1 MATTAPGSKAPEQER
16 PADDSPAGQALTGRA
31 VIWAGLAAGTAITV
45 LAVLHGIRI
54 PGLQVVLSVLATWAL
69 LVIGGHHRRRA
80 APPPS
85 PGPGPAR
92 GPARQARRAVRG
104 PARPPRGARG
114 GPRRPPR
121 QPVGGRLPHAESGGP
136 VAEPRAPAAHVH
148 PPQRPGAADAGGH
161 RGPGTHGRHRAGA
174 APTVRH
180 RPWCRIFS
188 TRRENHHGRHDQ
200 SPTTPP
206 GPGSGPA
213 AGSRRRTGPG
223 TPRPGPAGPC
233 RPNGPG

>member
-16 PADDSPAGQALTGRA
+16 PADDSPAGKTLTGRA

-54 PGLQVVLSVLATWAL
+54 PGLEVVLSVLATWAL

-80 APPPS
+80 APPPP
-85 PGPGPAR
+85 PGAGPAR

-104 PARPPRGARG
+104 PARPPRRARG

-121 QPVGGRLPHAESGGP
+121 QPVGARLPHAEGGGP

-148 PPQRPGAADAGGH
+148 PPQRPGAADSGGH

-180 RPWCRIFS
+180 RPWCRIRLHPKGQPPWQTRTS
-188 TRRENHHGRHDQ
+188 T
-200 SPTTPP
+200 TTPP
-206 GPGSGPA
+206 GPGGRA
-213 AGSRRRTGPG
+213 AGSRPRTGPG